1 MAEPSSLADRRFYR
15 LTCVPSADFSA
26 SPQCFIMRNLRHTEK
41 VEELYN
47 EYAHTQCLTCP
58 VSMCPVCLIRYLPL
72 PLSSTSPS
80 YILDSPPP
88 RLQYA
93 INYSTQ
99 RSII

>member
-47 EYAHTQCLTCP
+47 EYT
-58 VSMCPVCLIRYLPL
+58 
-72 PLSSTSPS
+72 PS
-80 YILDSPPP
+80 ASHV
-88 RLQYA
+88 Q
-93 INYSTQ
+93 
-99 RSII
+99 